1 MANSPFAKGGTA
13 TKTAAKTKAEKST
26 EPETT
31 FDTAAEDGE
40 VKQGKPSGDPF
51 SLPPAPSEIQ
61 ISDLVG
67 TLVLVRPTEVIEEMQ
82 TEIGK
87 AENVVRA
94 DITAVDGELS
104 GQLFEDVLVFQTA
117 LKRALLKVL
126 DGPNPLLLGRIEM
139 GQKKPGKN
147 APYLFGKPDEDDIAM
162 AREALAG

>member
-1 MANSPFAKGGTA
+1 MAASPFGNKGTA
-13 TKTAAKTKAEKST
+13 ATKTKAEKAT
-26 EPETT
+26 EPEQT

-40 VKQGKPSGDPF
+40 VNTGKPSGDPF
-51 SLPPAPSEIQ
+51 SLPPAPSKIQ

-94 DITAVDGELS
+94 DITAVDGDLG

-147 APYLFGKPDEDDIAM
+147 APYLFGKPNDDDIAA
-162 AREALAG
+162 ARAALAG